1 MLKIY
6 INEPLNNINRQEE
19 MTKANILITIARVV
33 AIIMMMV
40 ITILGTSP
48 LQKSLS
54 CPVSFKCHNF
64 VWLEFLYPFY
74 WWGKKSSA
82 DSVTRVG

>member
-1 MLKIY
+1 
-6 INEPLNNINRQEE
+6 